1 MTASFKSASILLILS
16 LDPSTLPS
24 NKNPAWVTDAI
35 TSNNAMA
42 TGTVCRGRSELLD
55 NSQFDIAMTWY
66 QVSMLSWHN
75 GSAVTSIGGVWGD
88 YYYFSDTGWYYNY
101 SNQYPYQL
109 AGTSSQAEGWG
120 NFGHSLYGEHQ
131 HHMTITFTP
140 PDGCSVWSQ
149 HWGAHPNWAYWNIY
163 SYIGY

>member
-1 MTASFKSASILLILS
+1 MYGEI
-16 LDPSTLPS
+16 
-24 NKNPAWVTDAI
+24 I
-35 TSNNAMA
+35 TTSQIPV
-42 TGTVCRGRSELLD
+42 GT
-55 NSQFDIAMTWY
+55 
-66 QVSMLSWHN
+66 
-75 GSAVTSIGGVWGD
+75 
-88 YYYFSDTGWYYNY
+88 YYNY